1 MAEQRW
7 DGVIETVH
15 YAPNAQIDWV
25 RAYER
30 RGATYSD
37 VVLIRRDEL
46 IRKLQSGR
54 KFASGQRVSNLA
66 GTFTGLEPVRLE
78 MAGGATYV
86 VCGSSQNAHDDL
98 GKTPVV

>member
-37 VVLIRRDEL
+37 VVLLKREAL
-46 IRKLQSGR
+46 IRKIQSGR
-54 KFASGQRVSNLA
+54 KFASGRRMPNLA
-66 GTFTGLEPVRLE
+66 GTFTALEAVRLE
-78 MAGGATYV
+78 GSGETAHV
-86 VCGSSQNAHDDL
+86 VCGSGRNEHDDL
-98 GKTPVV
+98 GKTPVI

>member
-1 MAEQRW
+1 MAETTW

-15 YAPNAQIDWV
+15 YAPDAQIDWV

-37 VVLIRRDEL
+37 VVLLKRAEL
-46 IRKLQSGR
+46 IRKIQSGR
-54 KFASGQRVSNLA
+54 KFASGRRVLNLA
-66 GTFTGLEPVRLE
+66 STFTALEPVHLE
-78 MAGGATYV
+78 GNGESAHV
-86 VCGSSQNAHDDL
+86 VCGSDQNEHDDL

>member
-1 MAEQRW
+1 MGWRDR
-7 DGVIETVH
+7 DGALCTGCK
-15 YAPNAQIDWV
+15 IDWV

-37 VVLIRRDEL
+37 VVLLKREEL
-46 IRKLQSGR
+46 IRKIQSGR
-54 KFASGQRVSNLA
+54 KFASGRRVPNLA
-66 GTFTGLEPVRLE
+66 GTFTALEPVRLE
-78 MAGGATYV
+78 GSGEATYV